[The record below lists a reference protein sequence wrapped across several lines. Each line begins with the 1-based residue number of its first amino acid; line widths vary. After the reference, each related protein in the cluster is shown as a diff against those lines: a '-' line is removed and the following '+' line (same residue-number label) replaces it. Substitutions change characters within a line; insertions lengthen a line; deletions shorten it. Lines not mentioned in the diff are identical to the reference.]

1 MAQLGRRGPAV
12 TGQGV
17 QVLPEHGFQSDGAET
32 AGAGVADAPRLP
44 HGARGFKTGQRL
56 PEAHGVGAA
65 DSPPARLGKMF
76 RPAGRNLT
84 RGAEQGGIAGAAR
97 TPQPS
102 RRCRE

>member
-17 QVLPEHGFQSDGAET
+17 QVLPEHGFQGDGAET
-32 AGAGVADAPRLP
+32 AGARMADAPSLP
-44 HGARGFKTGQRL
+44 HGARGLKTGQRL

-65 DSPPARLGKMF
+65 DIPPARLGKMF